1 MTSTLRWIAFIAAGA
16 VMLVSCARIGSG
28 GTAAQPADMYA
39 AGPTVSD
46 VRALFSDSNWWPG
59 PPSFEVRPL
68 NAETASFTERYS
80 VTHRFIRV
88 GTAEEFLVRYTVFD
102 KTSSA
107 TTRMTAFQNAFG
119 ASPTTPKVGDAVL
132 YYGLA
137 GTGGAPYITRTF
149 VRVGPIVVSI
159 IWARKDPTTTVQQLG
174 RIAVKVVDGL
184 KKATSAKVRPTPAV
198 VDQKLLPPPGLDITY
213 LGAAQLP
220 IEAWLVMVNIG
231 IPVAGLKVLTDAGV
245 TDFTYG
251 DYALNNDTH
260 MEVRSALLKFPT
272 AAGAADWAGT
282 WSSGTPDQTGIASAY
297 VPISGGVEGSGEYH
311 YFFVAGTFGL
321 MLVCKSSIEGE
332 AASRACEG
340 PMERTAIGWKF
351 ALGG

>member
-1 MTSTLRWIAFIAAGA
+1 MTSAQRWIAFVAAGA
-16 VMLVSCARIGSG
+16 VMLVSCAKIGSG
-28 GTAAQPADMYA
+28 GTTAQPADIYA

-46 VRALFSDSNWWPG
+46 VRTLFGDDNWWQG

-68 NAETASFTERYS
+68 DAETTSFTQRFS
-80 VTHRFIRV
+80 VAQRFLRI
-88 GTAEEFLVRYTVFD
+88 GTAEELLVRYTVFD

-107 TTRMTAFQNAFG
+107 TARMTAVQNAFG
-119 ASPTTPKVGDAVL
+119 ASPSSPKVGDQVL

-137 GTGGAPYITRTF
+137 GSGVAPYLTRTF
-149 VRVGPIVVSI
+149 VRVGQIVVMI
-159 IWARKDPTTTVQQLG
+159 VWARKDPTTTVQQLG

-184 KKATSAKVRPTPAV
+184 KKATSAKVRGTPAA
-198 VDQKLLPPPGLDITY
+198 VDQKLLPPPGLDITF

-220 IEAWLVMVNIG
+220 VEAWLVMVNIG
-231 IPVAGLKVLTDAGV
+231 IPTAGLKVLHDAGV
-245 TDFTYG
+245 TDFAYG

-260 MEVRSALLKFPT
+260 MEVRSALLTFADAT
-272 AAGAADWAGT
+272 AAADWAST
-282 WSSGTPDQTGIASAY
+282 WSSGTPDQSNIASAY
-297 VPISGGVEGSGEYH
+297 VPTSGVEGSGEYH
-311 YFFVAGTFGL
+311 YFFVAGTFGG